1 MRNDIWRRQAESDLR
16 EYEAKKKSLENI
28 PDQIRELEE
37 KMTSIRSQ
45 TADSVSVKGG
55 GGSRDDAYLNNI
67 VARDRLTANLEEA
80 RRAVSRV
87 NGALSILT
95 QEEKELLERFYMT
108 PEKEVSFNMAHE
120 LSVDRKTVYYRKD
133 AALKKFT
140 IAMYNGI

>member
-67 VARDRLTANLEEA
+67 VARDRLSANLEDN
-80 RRAVSRV
+80 RRFVSRIS
-87 NGALSILT
+87 NAISILT
-95 QEEKELLERFYMT
+95 DDEKKILTRFYIV
-108 PEKEVSFNMAHE
+108 PERGVAYNIASEKN
-120 LSVDRKTVYYRKD
+120 VDHKTVYHWKD
-133 AALKKFT
+133 EALEKFT
-140 IAMYNGI
+140 TAMYG